1 MGKTIIHGIKED
13 GLIDAEWKCTS
24 VLISELINDYHKK
37 SEMEVYHALAD
48 IRESAERDARISHTY
63 ASVLQSKRAEEEYV
77 NDENL
82 KTFERELIEGG
93 IKAMRKCFED
103 HHDAE
108 SGFAILKLCK
118 AIGGDSLEVSLE
130 E

>member
-1 MGKTIIHGIKED
+1 MGKTIIHGIKAD

-63 ASVLQSKRAEEEYV
+63 ASILQDKRAEEEYV

-82 KTFERELIEGG
+82 KAFEQ
-93 IKAMRKCFED
+93 D
-103 HHDAE
+103 
-108 SGFAILKLCK
+108 
-118 AIGGDSLEVSLE
+118 
-130 E
+130 